1 MKVFVLLV
9 ISLTFVFASER
20 PKIALVLSGGGARG
34 GAHVGVLKVLEQNRI
49 PIDMIIG
56 TSMGSFMGGLYASGK
71 TPQELEEILVTTDW
85 HKFIR
90 SDLERQK
97 IPIQK
102 KRTEYTY
109 QGKLGLG
116 INAEGQVVLPTGVL
130 KREPLLLKFNELS
143 ENAEGIEN
151 FDNLSIPYRAVAT
164 NIKNGDAVVLSSGSL
179 AEAMYASSAIPG
191 GLQPIT
197 INGLD
202 LVDGGI
208 SENIPVEVARSMGAD
223 IIIAVD
229 VSENFAEDIDVN
241 SYLVVAGQLVDIM
254 MRKNANESLKLL
266 SKKDILIVPELDGY
280 SGLDVE
286 KYTDIIHSGYTTA
299 LKSVKKLQ
307 KYSLTK
313 EEYAKYKKKHRR
325 KVMHNEIIISDIEIQ
340 NNTYLSDEIIRKLL
354 RQKVGQAL
362 DSKALH
368 EDILQLYN
376 LTFFDSITYKIVKKD
391 GKNIL
396 LITTEPSWNNRGDL
410 LFSISLDDDF
420 NGHSAYSLKLGYL
433 MYGVNSLGA
442 EWRTDAEIG
451 KKQRFATEFY
461 QPLVYTQIF
470 YVRPFLSYEKTTYIV
485 PTLDVGNQELQSRG
499 YGGGF
504 AFGANMSR
512 NLRLELN
519 AAAYRDK
526 TDVALQHYS
535 KEFNARQMSANV
547 LYDSLDNYNFPNK
560 GALGKLELKKDA
572 KAWGSD
578 YDYEQFSL
586 CLQKPLSLHD
596 NTLIFNVKLGMTD
609 VKSQDDGDITVY
621 DKFILGG
628 MFNLSG
634 YSDNSFAGNN
644 VAFGSLMY
652 RYRIKNGGF
661 FGSLGVPLYAGLSLE
676 GGSTWRDGTNLN
688 ISDIKSSAALFA
700 SADTPLGAFYLT
712 YGYADSEHSNLY
724 LYLGEKF

>member
-1 MKVFVLLV
+1 LKVFLLLF
-9 ISLTFVFASER
+9 ISFTLLLATER

-71 TPQELEEILVTTDW
+71 TPEELENILVTTDW
-85 HKFIR
+85 HEYIR
-90 SDLERQK
+90 SDLKRQE
-97 IPIQK
+97 IPIQQ
-102 KRTEYTY
+102 KRAEYTY

-116 INAEGQVVLPTGVL
+116 INAEGKVVLPTGVL

-143 ENAEGIEN
+143 ANAEGIEN
-151 FDNLSIPYRAVAT
+151 FDKLSIPFRAVAT
-164 NIKNGDAVVLSSGSL
+164 NIKNGDAVVLGSGSL

-191 GLQPIT
+191 GLQPIS
-197 INGLD
+197 INGID

-208 SENIPVEVARSMGAD
+208 SENIPIEVARSMGAD

-266 SKKDILIVPELDGY
+266 RKKDILIVPELDGY

-286 KYTDIIHSGYTTA
+286 KYAEIIHSGYTTA
-299 LKSVKKLQ
+299 LKSVKKLK
-307 KYSLTK
+307 KYSLSK
-313 EEYAKYKKKHRR
+313 DEYAKYKKKHRY
-325 KVMHNEIIISDIEIQ
+325 KMKNKEIIISDIEIH
-340 NNTYLSDEIIRKLL
+340 NNTYLDDQIIRRLL
-354 RQKVGQAL
+354 RQKVGQPFDA
-362 DSKALH
+362 KAVR
-368 EDILQLYN
+368 EDILYLYN
-376 LTFFDSITYKIVKKD
+376 LTVFDSITYKIIKKD

-396 LITTEPSWNNRGDL
+396 LITTEPSWNNKGDL
-410 LFSISLDDDF
+410 LFSIALDDDF

-433 MYGVNSLGA
+433 MYGVNSLGGS
-442 EWRTDAEIG
+442 WRVDTEIG
-451 KKQRFATEFY
+451 KRQRFATEFY
-461 QPLVYTQIF
+461 QPLVYTQI
-470 YVRPFLSYEKTTYIV
+470 YYIRPFLSYEKTTYIV
-485 PTLDVGNQELQSRG
+485 PTTTIGNQELQSRG
-499 YGGGF
+499 YGGGL

-512 NLRLELN
+512 NLRLEVN
-519 AAAYRDK
+519 AAAYKDK
-526 TDVALQHYS
+526 TDVALEQYS
-535 KEFNARQMSANV
+535 KEFDARQIAFNV

-560 GALGKLELKKDA
+560 GALGRLELKKDA
-572 KAWGSD
+572 KAWGGD

-586 CLQKPLSLHD
+586 RLQKPLSLND
-596 NTLIFNVKLGMTD
+596 NTLIINVKLGMTD
-609 VKSQDDGDITVY
+609 VKNHNDGDITVY

-634 YSDNSFAGNN
+634 YSANSFAGNN
-644 VAFGSLMY
+644 VAFSSLIY

-661 FGSLGVPLYAGLSLE
+661 FGSLGVPLYAGVSLE
-676 GGSTWRDGTNLN
+676 GGATWRDGKNLN
-688 ISDIKSSAALFA
+688 GSELKSSAALFA
-700 SADTPLGAFYLT
+700 SADTPLGALYLT
-712 YGYADSEHSNLY
+712 YGYADSEHNNLY